1 MKNNFLKTYIF
12 IFSIFFNLNVYAL
25 EQFNFNIT
33 EIQILEN
40 GNKFKGLKRGEI
52 QADNDII
59 IIADEFEYNK
69 KLNILKAKGKVEILD
84 KINNLNIYT
93 DKIIFEKNE
102 EIIFTEGNSKAIR
115 LDDNLIITAQDFEY
129 NKIKN
134 IITAKKNV
142 LIEDK
147 EDK

>member
-1 MKNNFLKTYIF
+1 M
-12 IFSIFFNLNVYAL
+12 YAL

-59 IIADEFEYNK
+59 IIADEFEYDK

-84 KINNLNIYT
+84 KINNLNLYT
-93 DKIIFEKNE
+93 DRIIYEKMKKKFLQKV
-102 EIIFTEGNSKAIR
+102 IQKL
-115 LDDNLIITAQDFEY
+115 LD
-129 NKIKN
+129 
-134 IITAKKNV
+134 
-142 LIEDK
+142 
-147 EDK
+147 